1 MPRYKYFAN
10 RFLTFVEN
18 LFTGAKLS
26 EYHTGYRAFSR
37 DVLRSLPLLMNSDD
51 FVFDNEMLA
60 QTIYFDYRIAEISC
74 PTSYFPEASS
84 INFRRSV
91 KYGLGVLWT
100 SLRFG
105 LQKSGLATFRIFDK
119 EAQGLGDYY
128 RFANPVEAQ
137 PGRRSGS
144 S

>member
-1 MPRYKYFAN
+1 
-10 RFLTFVEN
+10 
-18 LFTGAKLS
+18 
-26 EYHTGYRAFSR
+26 
-37 DVLRSLPLLMNSDD
+37 
-51 FVFDNEMLA
+51 MLA

-100 SLRFG
+100 SHRFG

-128 RFANPVEAQ
+128 RSANPVEPQ
-137 PGRRSGS
+137 PSRLGGS